1 MCGFTGIVHPQS
13 DFVKLD
19 TLQTMSLKIK
29 HRGPDDSGVFINENA
44 TVGLAHQRLSIQD
57 LSPLGHQPMTSLSG
71 RYVVVYNGEIYN
83 FLRLRKE
90 LEIAGS
96 SFKGH
101 SDTEVLI
108 QGFET
113 WGILNTIIKCE
124 GMFAIAV
131 YDQRDQ
137 KLTLIRD
144 RAGEKPLYYY
154 KNKDLLL
161 FASELGA
168 IEAHPSFVADIN
180 VNSLSLYFRHNFIP
194 APHSIYQDTYK
205 LSPGCYIDISFR
217 KNLTIGQEKRYWNIA
232 NIVVDNNLRFEDAVE
247 KTETLLT
254 QCVKDQMISDAPL
267 GAFLSGGI
275 DSSLIVSLMQK
286 ESMKKIKTF
295 TIGFDDPEFNE
306 AEHAKRVATH
316 LGTQHTELIVTA
328 NDALGVV
335 DKIPQI
341 YDEPFADS
349 SQIPT
354 FLVSQLAKQD
364 VTVSLSGDAGDELF
378 CGYTRYFENRNRL
391 SSSHSLK
398 QGIKRVVLNS
408 PLSFQIAASRMIN
421 RNARNLPN
429 SLLGEKLFRETV
441 LTTSNINTFYKE
453 SVSLSNNPLLYL
465 KGAKQPKYCLEHA
478 VPDVFNSD
486 ILKPQMWLDFNWY
499 LPDDILTKVDRAAMA
514 NSLETRVPFLNHRFI
529 ELAFSLPSQLNESNG
544 VGKQVLRNILF
555 KHVPKAIIERP
566 KAGFAIPVDY
576 WLRNELKAWASDLL
590 DSLAAHRSNLIN
602 SEYVFEM
609 WDCHQANKGNF
620 GSRLWGVLIFEQ
632 WMLSK
637 Q

>member
-13 DFVKLD
+13 NFVKLD
-19 TLQTMSLKIK
+19 TLQNMSVKIK
-29 HRGPDDSGVFINENA
+29 HRGPDDSGVFINANA

-57 LSPLGHQPMTSLSG
+57 LSPLGHQPMASKSG

-90 LEIAGS
+90 LESGGF

-113 WGILNTIIKCE
+113 WGILNTITKCE
-124 GMFAIAV
+124 GMFSIAV

-161 FASELGA
+161 FGSELGA

-180 VNSLSLYFRHNFIP
+180 VDSLSLYFRHNFIP
-194 APHSIYQDTYK
+194 APHSIYHNTYK
-205 LSPGCYIDISFR
+205 LSPGCYLEISFD
-217 KNLTIGQEKRYWNIA
+217 KNITISEEKRYWNIA
-232 NIVVDNNLRFEDAVE
+232 NITTDNNILFEDAVE
-247 KTETLLT
+247 KAETLLT

-286 ESMKKIKTF
+286 ESMNKIKTF

-306 AEHAKRVATH
+306 AEHAKRVAVH
-316 LGTQHTELIVTA
+316 LGTDHTELIVTA
-328 NDALGVV
+328 NDALDVV

-378 CGYTRYFENRNRL
+378 CGYTRYFDNRNRL
-391 SSSHSLK
+391 ENSHSLK
-398 QGIKRVVLNS
+398 QGLMKLALNMPS
-408 PLSFQIAASRMIN
+408 SFQMMVSRLVN
-421 RNARNLPN
+421 ENAKNLPN
-429 SLLGEKLFRETV
+429 SLLSEKLYRETA
-441 LTTSNINTFYKE
+441 LTTSDISRFYKE

-465 KGAKQPKYCLEHA
+465 KGAKQPQYSLDNTIPE
-478 VPDVFNSD
+478 VFNTD
-486 ILKPQMWLDFNWY
+486 LLKPQMWLDFNWY
-499 LPDDILTKVDRAAMA
+499 LPDDILAKVDRAAMA
-514 NSLETRVPFLNHRFI
+514 NSLETRVPFLNHKFI
-529 ELAFSLPSQLNESNG
+529 ELAFSLPSHLNESSM
-544 VGKQVLRNILF
+544 VGKQILRNILF
-555 KHVPKAIIERP
+555 KHVPKTIIERP
-566 KAGFAIPVDY
+566 KAGFAIPVDN
-576 WLRNELKAWASDLL
+576 WLRNELKTWASDLL
-590 DSLAAHRSNLIN
+590 SSLATHRSDLIN
-602 SEYVFEM
+602 CEYVFEM

-632 WMLSK
+632 WMRSK